1 MTLMNKCFYM
11 FTHFV
16 YKHILYI
23 NYTLTITKVNNIN
36 KGQERGRI
44 VKNDFKPK
52 IIILLDAIFDMFN
65 HFTQEHMICY
75 ENLISNV
82 TKGQKG

>member
-1 MTLMNKCFYM
+1 M

-16 YKHILYI
+16 YEHIILYI
-23 NYTLTITKVNNIN
+23 NYTLTITKVKNIN

-44 VKNDFKPK
+44 VKNDFKSK

-65 HFTQEHMICY
+65 HFT
-75 ENLISNV
+75 
-82 TKGQKG
+82 

>member
-16 YKHILYI
+16 YEHIILYI
-23 NYTLTITKVNNIN
+23 NYTLTITKVKNIN

-44 VKNDFKPK
+44 VKK
-52 IIILLDAIFDMFN
+52 
-65 HFTQEHMICY
+65 
-75 ENLISNV
+75 
-82 TKGQKG
+82 